1 MAQAREVTFVYRH
14 SGGYR
19 QVPAN
24 GVFGGLTTQG
34 DFRMEFYLEA
44 PEIPAEVRH
53 RITEDQRLDE
63 ELSRT
68 PAERRIVR
76 DLQVGILMSRDQAR
90 SLADWIHGKLAEYE
104 KLTQRD

>member
-1 MAQAREVTFVYRH
+1 MSEVTFAFRH
-14 SGGYR
+14 SAGYR

-24 GVFGGLTTQG
+24 GVFGGVTTQG

-53 RITEDQRLDE
+53 KLGDDRVLGE

-68 PAERRIVR
+68 PAEPRIIR
-76 DLQVGILMSRDQAR
+76 DLQVSVVMSRDQAKA
-90 SLADWIHGKLAEYE
+90 LADWIQRKLAEYE
-104 KLTQRD
+104 SVVRSSAD